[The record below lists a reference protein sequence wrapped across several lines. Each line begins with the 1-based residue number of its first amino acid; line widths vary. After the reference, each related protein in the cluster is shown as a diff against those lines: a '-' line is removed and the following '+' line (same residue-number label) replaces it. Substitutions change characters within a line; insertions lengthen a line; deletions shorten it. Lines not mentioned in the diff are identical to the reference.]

1 VKLKPKQTRLTVEI
15 IAVTLALVVFGVPL
29 SYVLTNAG
37 KTSQAAAEMNIAPSK
52 TTQYLSNFSEVI
64 ATSDYM
70 IIRAFFNSTFITV
83 MSILLL
89 IGLSSMAGFVLER
102 RKGRA
107 ISWINFLV
115 LAGLMIPPAVVPT
128 IWLLKMLGL
137 YKSMFGLILVEAA
150 LSFPFSVMLYRGY
163 MGAIPRELDEAS
175 FIDGCGGFD
184 LFFKVIFPLM
194 KPVSTTIA
202 IITSISIFND
212 FVNPLYFLPG
222 SRNVTIQLTL
232 YNFIST
238 YLNKWN
244 LLFADIL
251 LISIPPLVFFILFN
265 KKIVSGMVAGA
276 VKS

>member
-1 VKLKPKQTRLTVEI
+1 VKMKHTRLTVEV
-15 IAVTLALVVFGVPL
+15 IAVVLALVVFGVPL

-52 TTQYLSNFSEVI
+52 TTQYLANFSEVI

-128 IWLLKMLGL
+128 IWLLKILGL

-150 LSFPFSVMLYRGY
+150 LSFPFSVLLYRGY

-184 LFFKVIFPLM
+184 LFVKVIFPLM

-202 IITSISIFND
+202 IITSITIFND

>member
-1 VKLKPKQTRLTVEI
+1 MKRKQTRLFMEVG
-15 IAVTLALVVFGVPL
+15 AVFLALVLFGIPL
-29 SYVLTNAG
+29 SFVVTNAG
-37 KTSQAAAEMNIAPSK
+37 KSSQAAAEMKILPSG
-52 TTQYLSNFSEVI
+52 TTQYLENFSAVI
-64 ATSDYM
+64 AASNYM
-70 IIRAFFNSTFITV
+70 IVRAFFNSTIITV
-83 MSILLL
+83 LSILVL

-102 RKGRA
+102 RKGRV
-107 ISWINFLV
+107 ISWANFLI

-128 IWLLKMLGL
+128 IWLLKSIGL
-137 YKSMFGLILVEAA
+137 YKNLIGLVLVEAA
-150 LSFPFSVMLYRGY
+150 LAFPFSVLLYRGY

-175 FIDGCGGFD
+175 FMDGCNGFD

-202 IITSISIFND
+202 IITSINIFND

-222 SRNVTIQLTL
+222 SKNVTIQLTL
-232 YNFIST
+232 YNFLST
-238 YLNKWN
+238 YQNKWN

-251 LISIPPLVFFILFN
+251 LISIPPLVFFIIFN

>member
-1 VKLKPKQTRLTVEI
+1 MKRKIARLAVETV
-15 IAVTLALVVFGVPL
+15 AVLLALAIFGVPI

-37 KTSQAAAEMNIAPSK
+37 KSSAAAAQMSIAPAAN
-52 TTQYLSNFSEVI
+52 TQYLANFSSVI
-64 ATSDYM
+64 AQSSYM
-70 IIRAFFNSTFITV
+70 LIRAFLNSAIITIV
-83 MSILLL
+83 SIAVLLG
-89 IGLSSMAGFVLER
+89 ISSTAGFVLER
-102 RKGRA
+102 RKGRG

-128 IWLLKMLGL
+128 IWVLKTIGL
-137 YKSMFGLILVEAA
+137 YKNMMGLVLVEAA
-150 LSFPFSVMLYRGY
+150 LAFPFSVLLYRGY
-163 MGAIPRELDEAS
+163 MGSIPRELDEAS
-175 FIDGCGGFD
+175 FIDGCTGFD
-184 LFFKVIFPLM
+184 LFMKVIFPLM
-194 KPVSTTIA
+194 KPVSATIA
-202 IITSISIFND
+202 IITSISVFND

-222 SRNVTIQLTL
+222 SKNVTVQLTL

-251 LISIPPLVFFILFN
+251 LISIPPLIFFIFFN

>member
-1 VKLKPKQTRLTVEI
+1 VKRRFVRLAVEI
-15 IAVTLALVVFGVPL
+15 VAVVLALVIFGIPL

-37 KTSQAAAEMNIAPSK
+37 KSTTEAAQMSIAPAAR
-52 TTQYLSNFSEVI
+52 TQYLENFSVVI
-64 ATSDYM
+64 ATSNYM
-70 IIRAFFNSTFITV
+70 LLRAFVNSTIITV
-83 MSILLL
+83 VSIALL
-89 IGLSSMAGFVLER
+89 IGVSSMAGFVLER

-128 IWLLKMLGL
+128 IWVLKSIGL
-137 YKSMFGLILVEAA
+137 YKTMIGLELIEAA
-150 LSFPFSVMLYRGY
+150 LAFPFSVLLYRGY

-175 FIDGCGGFD
+175 FIDGCTGLD
-184 LFFKVIFPLM
+184 LFAKVIFPLM
-194 KPVSTTIA
+194 KPVSATVA
-202 IITSISIFND
+202 VITSISVFND

-222 SRNVTIQLTL
+222 AKNVTVQLTL
-232 YNFIST
+232 YNYISQ

-251 LISIPPLVFFILFN
+251 LISIPPLIFFIFFN
-265 KKIVSGMVAGA
+265 KRIVSGMVAGA

>member
-1 VKLKPKQTRLTVEI
+1 MKRRPLRLLVE
-15 IAVTLALVVFGVPL
+15 AVAVLLALAVFGLPI
-29 SYVLTNAG
+29 SYVVTNAG
-37 KTSQAAAEMNIAPSK
+37 KSSAAAAEMSIAPAEK
-52 TTQYLSNFSEVI
+52 TQYLSNFSSVI
-64 ATSDYM
+64 SASNYM
-70 IIRAFFNSTFITV
+70 LLRAYLNSAIITV
-83 MSILLL
+83 LSIAVLLA
-89 IGLSSMAGFVLER
+89 ISSMSGFVLER

-128 IWLLKMLGL
+128 IWVLKSIGL
-137 YKSMFGLILVEAA
+137 YKNMIGLVLVEAA
-150 LSFPFSVMLYRGY
+150 LAFPFSVLLYRGY

-175 FIDGCGGFD
+175 FIDGCTGWD
-184 LFFKVIFPLM
+184 LFSKVVFPLI

-222 SRNVTIQLTL
+222 AKNVTVQLTL

-251 LISIPPLVFFILFN
+251 LISIPPLVFFVLFN
-265 KKIVSGMVAGA
+265 RKIVSGMVAGA
-276 VKS
+276 IKS